1 MGYGQIIATALQTGN
16 VQPVTAM
23 PGDIAHNLNNVV
35 ATLTNTSITPVLDV
49 SLLPSSV
56 TLNNVIELP
65 VVLGVDLLAPPA
77 ATLDAASFSAATFA
91 TAVQAGNPAA
101 AITALIDAPAVI
113 ANGFLNGQATFPY
126 AVNLSNLTAPLGLSL
141 GSLVN
146 FSVVE
151 NLPLDGILVAPGHY
165 AATAT
170 VTSGLNPVLPPVVL
184 DVGVG
189 GTPFSGILPFLVN
202 YAPQQ
207 LAQAIGAP
215 ASPPPLISLPI

>member
-91 TAVQAGNPAA
+91 TAVQAGNPRPRSPRSSTHPRSWP
-101 AITALIDAPAVI
+101 TA
-113 ANGFLNGQATFPY
+113 
-126 AVNLSNLTAPLGLSL
+126 SSTARRR
-141 GSLVN
+141 
-146 FSVVE
+146 
-151 NLPLDGILVAPGHY
+151 
-165 AATAT
+165 
-170 VTSGLNPVLPPVVL
+170 
-184 DVGVG
+184 
-189 GTPFSGILPFLVN
+189 
-202 YAPQQ
+202 
-207 LAQAIGAP
+207 
-215 ASPPPLISLPI
+215 SPTR